1 MILKTYT
8 YKLKP
13 NKKVEQKFNQWLG
26 VCRVIYNL
34 SKEVSET
41 SYKKGKPMSQYD
53 VQNQIPEL
61 KQDFP
66 WINEVHS
73 QTIQLA
79 SALYFTSMK
88 KFFKGAGY
96 PKWASK
102 KAWKSV
108 PFSQGIKTTHNAF
121 KLPKFG
127 VVKVFK
133 YSIPNGKIKGARLVQ
148 EADGIYLKLVVEQAQ
163 TIDQKPFAEVGID
176 MGISY
181 FLTSSDGE
189 FINNPKHLFSKLSQL
204 RIENR
209 KLSRMNKGGTN
220 YKKQVVI
227 LQRLYQKVKRTR
239 LDFLHKESSK
249 LASQYTT
256 VYVENLNIK
265 GMSKNGKLSKHI
277 LDCSWGTFFTL
288 LEYKTNVVKVNPA
301 YTSQMCNFC
310 GHTAKENRKSQS
322 IFECTSCG
330 HTANA
335 DLNAANNIYEK
346 GQFLVGA
353 KVAC

>member
-1 MILKTYT
+1 MIKTYT

-13 NKKVEQKFNQWLG
+13 NKKVERKFGQWLG
-26 VCRVIYNL
+26 VCRVVYNL

-41 SYKKGKPMSQYD
+41 SYNKGKSLSQYE

-61 KQDFP
+61 KKYFP

-88 KFFKGAGY
+88 NFFKGAGY

-102 KAWKSV
+102 RNWKSV

-127 VVKVFK
+127 VVKVFNF
-133 YSIPNGKIKGARLVQ
+133 SVPNGKIKGARLIQ
-148 EADGIYLKLVVEQAQ
+148 ESDGIYLKIVVEKEQK
-163 TIDQKPFAEVGID
+163 IDERPFAEIGID
-176 MGISY
+176 MGLKY
-181 FLTSSDGE
+181 FLTSSEGD
-189 FINNPKHLFSKLSQL
+189 FVNNPKHLFSKLSEL

-209 KLSRMNKGGTN
+209 KLSRMKKGGAN
-220 YKKQVVI
+220 YKKQVVV

-239 LDFLHKESSK
+239 LDFLHKESTK
-249 LASQYTT
+249 LASKYTT

-277 LDCSWGTFFTL
+277 LDCGWGTFFLL
-288 LEYKTNVVKVNPA
+288 LEYKTNVVNVIPA
-301 YTSQMCNFC
+301 YTSQMCNSG

-322 IFECTSCG
+322 IFECISCG
-330 HTANA
+330 HTDNA
-335 DLNAANNIYEK
+335 DLNAANNIKEK
-346 GQFLVGA
+346 GQFLVEA
-353 KVAC
+353 KVSQ